1 MYAVCMKK
9 EINIERGASKWL
21 IPELLLDAAVRQ
33 LRGGDDEKQ
42 EQATYVEGNDDTG
55 GVIVG
60 QLDGI
65 TEESMVV
72 SRL

>member
-33 LRGGDDEKQ
+33 LRGGDDKKQ
-42 EQATYVEGNDDTG
+42 E
-55 GVIVG
+55 
-60 QLDGI
+60 
-65 TEESMVV
+65 
-72 SRL
+72 